1 MKNKRKIFWRN
12 FKFKYKL
19 TITNEN
25 TLEEG
30 VGIHVSKL
38 NGVSVLLFAVT
49 VIFLIAAIIIAFTPL
64 RNYLP
69 GYESAR
75 LDSTANVLGIRESRR
90 IIGEEYLTADAY
102 FNYAV
107 FENSCLPPA

>member
-1 MKNKRKIFWRN
+1 MKNKRKVFWRN

-25 TLEEG
+25 TLEEV

-49 VIFLIAAIIIAFTPL
+49 VIFKIVTINAVSVGVLTVLSLPIWL
-64 RNYLP
+64 RKKSYFIKYL
-69 GYESAR
+69 
-75 LDSTANVLGIRESRR
+75 
-90 IIGEEYLTADAY
+90 LT
-102 FNYAV
+102 FR
-107 FENSCLPPA
+107 